1 MPIADKAQ
9 HAPRHAGDATSE
21 FSRKSR
27 KSTGYERD
35 IARCN
40 LVLHLSIIFIVAD
53 LLSSPWLEIFGVSF
67 GGHVAE
73 AIVDYLRRV
82 RKRKDEGDAD
92 NDNGKSNRVI
102 TREEREITREE
113 RDKRKKLISS
123 RSVFPA
129 RRMRGG
135 ARRKL

>member
-27 KSTGYERD
+27 KNAGHERD

-40 LVLHLSIIFIVAD
+40 LALHLSIIFIVAD

-67 GGHVAE
+67 GAHFAE

-82 RKRKDEGDAD
+82 RKRKDEGAAD
-92 NDNGKSNRVI
+92 NDKTGRGASSYYRRREKGEIRE
-102 TREEREITREE
+102 TEERN
-113 RDKRKKLISS
+113 
-123 RSVFPA
+123 
-129 RRMRGG
+129 
-135 ARRKL
+135 